1 MLLFL
6 GNFDNEVIEKEDW
19 STEHPNLENE
29 ALQTRNLSALYKHK
43 AVPCQVNNANT
54 AGIKQDNE

>member
-6 GNFDNEVIEKEDW
+6 GNFNNEVIEKEDW

-29 ALQTRNLSALYKHK
+29 AL
-43 AVPCQVNNANT
+43 
-54 AGIKQDNE
+54 